1 MRTTLTI
8 EDSLAE
14 LLKKQAHETGKPFKQ
29 VVNEAL
35 RAGLEQVLSGTE
47 AVGMAWI
54 VLLAFIRITTHPR
67 LFDRPLVVDQALDY
81 VESWLA
87 QPCVRPVSPGEKH
100 WLIISRILRASGS
113 AGNLTSDAHLA
124 AIAVEHGCTIYSA
137 DHDFKR
143 FDGLECIN
151 PLSAIHD
158 EQT

>member
-1 MRTTLTI
+1 MILP
-8 EDSLAE
+8 DAN
-14 LLKKQAHETGKPFKQ
+14 LLIYA
-29 VVNEAL
+29 VNQDAPHHL
-35 RAGLEQVLSGTE
+35 PARKWLEQVLSGPD

-81 VESWLA
+81 VESWLS
-87 QPCVRPVSPGEKH
+87 QPCVRPISPGEKH
-100 WLIISRILRASGS
+100 WLIISRMLRASGS

-124 AIAVEHGCTIYSA
+124 ALAIEHGGSVFSA

-151 PLSAIHD
+151 PLSALHEGD
-158 EQT
+158 AAYSG